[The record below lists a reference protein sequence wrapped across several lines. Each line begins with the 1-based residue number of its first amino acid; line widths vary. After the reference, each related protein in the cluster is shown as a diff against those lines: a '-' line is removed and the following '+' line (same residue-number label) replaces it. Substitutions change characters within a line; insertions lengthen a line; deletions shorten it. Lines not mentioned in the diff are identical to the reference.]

1 MLDFSSE
8 SVKKGIIYCCAIDD
22 SISSDDYIKLCL
34 KRFGDIDDA
43 VIRRDENGK
52 PYVDDISCSFSLS
65 HSASLISFYLSPLPS
80 VGIDIQRTDR
90 KYRESDI
97 AKKAFEKDEIEW
109 MERNSIPFLLLWS
122 MKEAYAKA
130 DGRGIFFFHDLGSIL
145 PVLSEF
151 RTWEA
156 NDGSIDYYIS
166 AYPADDCTR
175 LILSDS
181 GFQVRQYMLPGE
193 DSDQ

>member
-1 MLDFSSE
+1 MFHSPYDIE
-8 SVKKGIIYCCAIDD
+8 KKGIIFCSRMNADLNSDAYIRD
-22 SISSDDYIKLCL
+22 SLE
-34 KRFGDIDDA
+34 RFCGVSRA
-43 VIRRDENGK
+43 VIERTPEGK
-52 PYVDDISCSFSLS
+52 PYDAEGQCSFSLS
-65 HSASLISFYLSPLPS
+65 HSAKLISIYISSLPA
-80 VGIDIQRTDR
+80 VGCDIQRTDR
-90 KYRESDI
+90 KYSEKEI
-97 AKKAFEKDEIEW
+97 AAKAFEIDEIEW